1 MPHDLSRSRSTLKT
15 PSSARVS
22 CQQHLSPLHLA
33 PRHSPH
39 PLYTRPLALRTR
51 RHGSNPTRKHTS
63 DSHGA
68 CGGGYGRAG
77 GASNRRRRAAT
88 SVRLAGLRLGRVED
102 DRRHDESHP
111 YQQRGRGDDA
121 GEGRRHQRGD
131 DDGGWLGVRV
141 EDVVG
146 VLEGSGD
153 EEAVERLEQYDSPD
167 GRGEAVESGSQPAGQ
182 PAEGEGGER
191 GGAGAGEQLA
201 TRAQDARHTDPDHD
215 PDGDLHVVDVLVL
228 ALCLENLFIR
238 DVWQRRD
245 EGGEEDEKD
254 APQDG
259 GGCDAGRRRGRRR
272 ARQLL
277 HVDRHRPRD
286 EHPDGEDLPQPQ
298 PLADEEEHQA
308 SGEDGLGLG
317 EDLVRDGGEGR

>member
-1 MPHDLSRSRSTLKT
+1 MDDETESGWGGV
-15 PSSARVS
+15 VS
-22 CQQHLSPLHLA
+22 LRHVKAPLHLPH
-33 PRHSPH
+33 PRHTPC
-39 PLYTRPLALRTR
+39 TRPLARSPNETSWEQPNTQTHLGLARGVWRRLR
-51 RHGSNPTRKHTS
+51 P
-63 DSHGA
+63 
-68 CGGGYGRAG
+68 GGRGK
-77 GASNRRRRAAT
+77 RRRRAAT

-153 EEAVERLEQYDSPD
+153 EEAVERLEQYDTPD
-167 GRGEAVESGSQPAGQ
+167 GRGEAVESGSQPARQ

-201 TRAQDARHTDPDHD
+201 TSAQAARHTDPDHD

-245 EGGEEDEKD
+245 EGGEEDEED

-277 HVDRHRPRD
+277 HVDRHCPRD

-298 PLADEEEHQA
+298 PLADEKEHQA
-308 SGEDGLGLG
+308 GGEDGLGLG